1 MKRVIAA
8 ASLVVA
14 LAAPSAQAWPRPTP
28 PRPPLNTPSGFDQ
41 ARYEACLY
49 RLDVMDVIR
58 PRLAEFFCRQ
68 LGK

>member
-8 ASLVVA
+8 VALVVA

-28 PRPPLNTPSGFDQ
+28 PRPPLGTSGFDQ

-68 LGK
+68 LGR